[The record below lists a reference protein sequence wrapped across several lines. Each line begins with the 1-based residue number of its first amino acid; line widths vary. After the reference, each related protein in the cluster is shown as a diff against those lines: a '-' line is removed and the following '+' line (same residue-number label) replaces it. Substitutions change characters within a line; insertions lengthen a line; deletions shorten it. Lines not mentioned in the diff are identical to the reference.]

1 MQLNWV
7 FLLGSSLASLA
18 ACQGGPLTSP
28 PREPA
33 RFAGPWRFG
42 PFDDG
47 FQVLTNNERYRHGET
62 IKVTLLGGSDTI
74 ENVTAAQLNTAK
86 SEFGPKTD
94 TLRLPKEGNTYLWT
108 AQYDINHYLKNGEDA
123 VYRFQFQ
130 VSELF
135 GRPVYEKSAYF
146 NVSMP
151 DSSKKRL
158 PAASGTPSLVR
169 KSPTSQST
177 KKPQPDPTATAK
189 PSRKNRKTRKK
200 VKPSIKSGLT
210 GPQVAG
216 IAIGAV
222 AAFVLTLLGFCWG
235 YNRIRVARQ
244 LQKSHEFELRNM
256 EREVRT
262 LKDTVSK
269 LSS

>member
-1 MQLNWV
+1 MHLNWV
-7 FLLGSSLASLA
+7 FLLVASLASLA
-18 ACQGGPLTSP
+18 ACQRGPLTSP

-33 RFAGPWRFG
+33 RFVHPPPFG
-42 PFDDG
+42 LFDDG
-47 FQVLTNNERYRHGET
+47 LQVFTNNDRYRHGET
-62 IKVTLLGGSDTI
+62 IRVKLSGGSTVA
-74 ENVTAAQLNTAK
+74 NVTAVQVNPAEGNI
-86 SEFGPKTD
+86 GPKAD
-94 TLRLPKEGNTYLWT
+94 TLQLTKKANTYSWT
-108 AQYDINHYLKNGEDA
+108 AQYDINNYLKNGEDA

-130 VSELF
+130 VRELF

-151 DSSKKRL
+151 DSSKKHL
-158 PAASGTPSLVR
+158 PAASGTTSLVR

-177 KKPQPDPTATAK
+177 KKPQPDSTATAK
-189 PSRKNRKTRKK
+189 PSRKDRKTRKK
-200 VKPSIKSGLT
+200 VKPSKKSGLT

-222 AAFVLTLLGFCWG
+222 AGFVLMLLGFCWG
-235 YNRIRVARQ
+235 YNWMRVARQ